1 MDKINIIENE
11 CIGRSITECENRL
24 KKHFSVKFVD
34 EKIDDGNNDG
44 SYCMMRSYD
53 VDEYY
58 VRLYYNDN
66 NGIVSDVSVIKQ

>member
-1 MDKINIIENE
+1 MDKITFIEDE
-11 CIGRSITECENRL
+11 CIGLHITECEDRL

-34 EKIDDGNNDG
+34 EKIDDGNDDG
-44 SYCMMRSYD
+44 SYCMMRSFN

-66 NGIVSDVSVIKQ
+66 DGIVFDVSVIK